1 MHRDT
6 KHVPVARKQ
15 LDDVSP
21 VRGVRL
27 YVADKKAG
35 SLKVRLSTVCVG
47 SLARVALFTALSPFS
62 LIDGALAS
70 RRARPR
76 PRGGRLLSVRR
87 NVRGGVFFT
96 AFPVLTAFSTRR
108 RSAPS
113 TSINLLRTHFEGK
126 RDVTNFKKKERDKAP
141 EKLKQNGRSK
151 HKMHVYKIT

>member
-1 MHRDT
+1 MHRDS

-87 NVRGGVFFT
+87 GGVFFT

-108 RSAPS
+108 RSTPS

-126 RDVTNFKKKERDKAP
+126 RDVTSFKNKERDKVP
-141 EKLKQNGRSK
+141 EKLKQNGRDSTNT
-151 HKMHVYKIT
+151 KMHVYKIT

>member
-6 KHVPVARKQ
+6 KHFPVARKQ
-15 LDDVSP
+15 LDDVPP
-21 VRGVRL
+21 VRGIRL

-47 SLARVALFTALSPFS
+47 SLARIALFTALSPFS

-76 PRGGRLLSVRR
+76 PRGGCLLNSVG
-87 NVRGGVFFT
+87 RGCVFFT

-126 RDVTNFKKKERDKAP
+126 RDVTSFKKKERDKAP
-141 EKLKQNGRSK
+141 DQKN
-151 HKMHVYKIT
+151 